1 MFLKRLKFKHG
12 SKKMSSIRINCNGC
26 SRLISPN
33 ERAVKFACPNCGKI
47 IIWRCERCKIFARTY
62 RCPNCNFLGP

>member
-1 MFLKRLKFKHG
+1 
-12 SKKMSSIRINCNGC
+12 MSSIRINCNGC